1 MKITE
6 NVVVTKELNVAS
18 CIKCGHDDILISDNN
33 YSSFNTGGGKCK
45 KCGHEV
51 TSSVGCMPTMSELVN
66 IWNSGNDIDKLIKTQ
81 ETIVAKAQKE
91 IQQLQEL
98 KIKREKV
105 VV

>member
-6 NVVVTKELNVAS
+6 KVVVTKTLDVAD

-51 TSSVGCMPTMSELVN
+51 TSGVSCTPTMSELVH
-66 IWNSGNDIDKLIKTQ
+66 IWNSGNDIDKLIKNQ

-105 VV
+105 VA